1 MDSEASAPD
10 LHQGELILAEGGAY
24 DAFILSLP
32 GLKQDAELEQRR
44 LELIR
49 RGFRV
54 VQFGPRLLFMQET
67 RGPV

>member
-1 MDSEASAPD
+1 MDSEANYPD
-10 LHQGELILAEGGAY
+10 LHQGELIFAQGTY
-24 DAFILSLP
+24 DTFILSLP

-54 VQFGPRLLFMQET
+54 VQFGARLLFMQES

>member
-10 LHQGELILAEGGAY
+10 LHRVELNFAARTY
-24 DAFILSLP
+24 DTFILSLP

-54 VQFGPRLLFMQET
+54 VQFGPRLLFMQES